1 MTIKQFAWW
10 PKRVSSGK
18 WTWLQYYRETKTRYD
33 ESSGRPP
40 LRSLWFVY
48 TETEQEYVW
57 SLLCTGPPLRS
68 LWFVYTE
75 TEQEYVWSLLK
86 QQIVH
91 NRNIWNDP
99 DGDHI

>member
-57 SLLCTGPPLRS
+57 SLL
-68 LWFVYTE
+68 
-75 TEQEYVWSLLK
+75 K